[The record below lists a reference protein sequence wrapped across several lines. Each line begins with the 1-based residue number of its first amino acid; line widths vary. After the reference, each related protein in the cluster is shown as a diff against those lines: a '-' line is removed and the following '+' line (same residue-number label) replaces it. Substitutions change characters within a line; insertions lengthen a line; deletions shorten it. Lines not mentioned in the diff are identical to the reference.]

1 MRASEVPCIL
11 DLPGIYGIGG
21 FLAVSRELRVLWS
34 PPYMSRLWCVARL
47 RFMGRRF
54 VLIETLA
61 RHPSSQLPNSTEVF
75 EIAAFRK
82 ANPLGKLVFQ
92 PLFIERDVLANWL
105 GTYLLVSTLILFI
118 AIGAGRSST
127 APRII
132 FLGICCFGLLPAV
145 HYVRKGYSEPREC
158 FATSSLG
165 LQDSSMS

>member
-34 PPYMSRLWCVARL
+34 PPYLSRLWCVARL

-61 RHPSSQLPNSTEVF
+61 RDPSSQLPNSTEVF

-92 PLFIERDVLANWL
+92 PLFVERDILANWL
-105 GTYLLVSTLILFI
+105 GMYLLVSALLLFI
-118 AIGAGRSST
+118 ATGARGGSSL
-127 APRII
+127 PFFV

-145 HYVRKGYSEPREC
+145 HYLRKGYSEPRAG
-158 FATSSLG
+158 FATSSSG
-165 LQDSSMS
+165 LEH